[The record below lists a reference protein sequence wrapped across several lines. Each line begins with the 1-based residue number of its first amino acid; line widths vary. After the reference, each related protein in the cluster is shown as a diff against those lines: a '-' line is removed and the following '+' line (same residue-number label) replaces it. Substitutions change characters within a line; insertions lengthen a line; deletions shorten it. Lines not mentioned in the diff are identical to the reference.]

1 MQRFLE
7 EGFTVVNSFYEETY
21 ADDYMSEEALA
32 TWTPANRPPV
42 EEKYRSQILG
52 GEMCAWG
59 IRNHFD
65 YTIPANFFLFGDRL
79 WNDEPSDVVEN
90 REMLT
95 RQLLCEDVE
104 MVNVFEI
111 LGGCMMPLDGL
122 RKFCSA
128 DNATLENTDKAIEQL
143 TRKLAEGR
151 YDRFVLKAFITCL
164 EDLKGELTER
174 AAARKG
180 A

>member
-1 MQRFLE
+1 
-7 EGFTVVNSFYEETY
+7 
-21 ADDYMSEEALA
+21 
-32 TWTPANRPPV
+32 
-42 EEKYRSQILG
+42 
-52 GEMCAWG
+52 
-59 IRNHFD
+59 
-65 YTIPANFFLFGDRL
+65 
-79 WNDEPSDVVEN
+79 
-90 REMLT
+90 
-95 RQLLCEDVE
+95 
-104 MVNVFEI
+104 
-111 LGGCMMPLDGL
+111 MPLDGL